1 MNYRIIPSEEFKKNT
16 KTLQKKYKSIK
27 HDIELLVKE
36 LLTNPFIGIELGNN
50 TYKIRI
56 KNSDNNKGKSAGYRI
71 ITYVVDNENK
81 IFLVSIYS
89 KSEQDNILDNE
100 LKELIE
106 NLREQREG
114 IAGQSFTFLNSM
126 MQEKI

>member
-1 MNYRIIPSEEFKKNT
+1 MNYKIIPSEEFKKKT
-16 KTLQKKYKSIK
+16 KILQKKYRNIK
-27 HDIELLVKE
+27 RDIELLAEE
-36 LLTNPFIGIELGNN
+36 LLSNPFIGTELGNN

-71 ITYVVDNENK
+71 ITYVVVPKCK

-100 LKELIE
+100 LIELIK
-106 NLREQREG
+106 NL
-114 IAGQSFTFLNSM
+114 
-126 MQEKI
+126 